1 MKRACSKPPRA
12 LTVAGSDTSGG
23 AGLQADLATFAA
35 LGVFGSSAVTAL
47 TVQDTRGVLAVRA
60 VSPAL
65 VARQIEAIL
74 DDLGADA
81 VKTGMLCNRPVVEAV
96 VATLQGARLRN
107 LVVDPVIRSTSG
119 AELLDRRG
127 VGALREALLPLARV
141 VTPNLAEASVLAA
154 IEVVDFDT
162 AAEACRRILD
172 LGPQAVVVT
181 GGHFAG
187 HPIDVLADRRG
198 IRRVLGRRIGAGAH
212 GTGCVF
218 SAALAAHLAVGRT
231 IDEAVRRAK
240 RFVEARLRRAAR
252 LGGGRAILDLRQGN
266 ASSRLH
272 GA

>member
-1 MKRACSKPPRA
+1 
-12 LTVAGSDTSGG
+12 
-23 AGLQADLATFAA
+23 
-35 LGVFGSSAVTAL
+35 
-47 TVQDTRGVLAVRA
+47 RA

-96 VATLQGARLRN
+96 VATLLGARLRN

-154 IEVVDFDT
+154 IEVVDFET

-187 HPIDVLADRRG
+187 QPI
-198 IRRVLGRRIGAGAH
+198 
-212 GTGCVF
+212 
-218 SAALAAHLAVGRT
+218 
-231 IDEAVRRAK
+231 
-240 RFVEARLRRAAR
+240 
-252 LGGGRAILDLRQGN
+252 
-266 ASSRLH
+266 
-272 GA
+272 

>member
-1 MKRACSKPPRA
+1 MKRAHEKPLRA

-23 AGLQADLATFAA
+23 AGIQADLATFAA

-47 TVQDTRGVLAVRA
+47 TVQDTRGVMAVRA

-65 VARQIEAIL
+65 VVRQIEAVL
-74 DDLGADA
+74 QDVGADA
-81 VKTGMLCNRPVVEAV
+81 IKTGMLCNRPVVEAV
-96 VATLQGARLRN
+96 AAALAGARPRN
-107 LVVDPVIRSTSG
+107 LVIDPVIRSTSG

-127 VGALREALLPLARV
+127 IGALRKSLLPLARA
-141 VTPNLAEASVLAA
+141 VTPNLAEASALAA
-154 IEVVDFDT
+154 IEVVDIET

-187 HPIDVLADRRG
+187 DPIDIVADRHGLRRLHG
-198 IRRVLGRRIGAGAH
+198 HRIRMDAH

-218 SAALAAHLAVGRT
+218 SAALAVHLAAGRA

-252 LGGGRAILDLRQGN
+252 LGAGRAILDLRQGS
-266 ASSRLH
+266 ASSRPH

>member
-1 MKRACSKPPRA
+1 MKRARGKPLRA

-47 TVQDTRGVLAVRA
+47 TVQDTRGVLEVRP
-60 VSPAL
+60 VSAAL
-65 VARQIEAIL
+65 VARQIEAVL

-81 VKTGMLCNRPVVEAV
+81 VKTGMLCNRSVVEAV
-96 VATLQGARLRN
+96 AEALARTRPRN

-119 AELLDRRG
+119 AELLDRGG
-127 VGALREALLPLARV
+127 VCALGESLLPLARV

-154 IEVVDFDT
+154 IEVVDLDS
-162 AAEACRRILD
+162 AAEACRRILE
-172 LGPQAVVVT
+172 LGPRVVVVT

-187 HPIDVLADRRG
+187 DPIDVIADRRG
-198 IRRVLGRRIGAGAH
+198 IRRVSGRRIGRDAH

-218 SAALAAHLAVGRT
+218 SAALAAHLAAGRG
-231 IDEAVRRAK
+231 IDQAVSRAK
-240 RFVEARLRRAAR
+240 RFVEARLRCAAR
-252 LGGGRAILDLRQGN
+252 LGGGRAILDFRRGN
-266 ASSRLH
+266 ASSRSH